1 MAEFTRAI
9 VSRLRQYVG
18 GRRHSKRQNVR
29 LPFSLS
35 LASLTKSTNGTRRI
49 ISMKGH
55 TLDLS
60 ATGLALIVPAI
71 TLGEHHLVGE
81 NRSLNAKLDLPV
93 GPIELQV
100 TPVRY
105 ESLEEQETET
115 GYLIGVKIVG
125 MPDAD
130 RAKFAEY
137 VSSLSGSKAMS

>member
-1 MAEFTRAI
+1 M
-9 VSRLRQYVG
+9 SRLRQYVG
-18 GRRHSKRQNVR
+18 GRRHSKRQNIR

-35 LASLTKSTNGTRRI
+35 LASLTKGTNGTRRI
-49 ISMKGH
+49 IKMEGH

-60 ATGLALIVPAI
+60 ATGLAIVVPAI

-81 NRSLNAKLDLPV
+81 NRSLNVKLDLPV

-105 ESLEEQETET
+105 ESLEEHETET

-125 MPDAD
+125 MPNAD
-130 RAKFAEY
+130 RAKFAAY
-137 VSSLSGSKAMS
+137 VATLLERKP